1 MTSAE
6 HAAGRREHLYGAML
20 AVLGG
25 ATLSIGGPLVRLL
38 EQADGW
44 TVLFYRG
51 LSFFVV
57 LLAIVVWQS
66 RGGALARYLYM
77 GWIGFGIAVCL
88 GVGFI
93 AYLTAMFH
101 TTVANVVFVV
111 GASPLITALLA
122 WIVLRERL
130 SALSWTVL
138 ALALVGIAVMVGE
151 GLTEG
156 RLLGSVI
163 AFGAA
168 VTFSMLVIMLR
179 SSRETDMLAATSL
192 AGLVSAVM
200 CLFVVE
206 SLAVTTHDLVIS
218 LTLGAVQIG
227 LGFTFITYAS
237 RYIPAAEVTLLA
249 LVETILAPIWTW
261 LVAGEVPG
269 LATLGGG
276 AMVLV
281 CVGLFALMSLRQE
294 DARDNA

>member
-1 MTSAE
+1 
-6 HAAGRREHLYGAML
+6 
-20 AVLGG
+20 
-25 ATLSIGGPLVRLL
+25 
-38 EQADGW
+38 
-44 TVLFYRG
+44 
-51 LSFFVV
+51 
-57 LLAIVVWQS
+57 
-66 RGGALARYLYM
+66 
-77 GWIGFGIAVCL
+77 
-88 GVGFI
+88 
-93 AYLTAMFH
+93 MFH

-122 WIVLRERL
+122 WVVLRERL

-156 RLLGSVI
+156 RLIGSVI

-168 VTFSMLVIMLR
+168 VTFSMLVILLR
-179 SSRETDMLAATSL
+179 LSRHTDMLAATSL
-192 AGLVSAVM
+192 AGLVSAVI
-200 CLFVVE
+200 CLFVLE

-218 LTLGAVQIG
+218 LTLGAVQTG

-281 CVGLFALMSLRQE
+281 CVGLFALTSLRE
-294 DARDNA
+294 EGTHDSA